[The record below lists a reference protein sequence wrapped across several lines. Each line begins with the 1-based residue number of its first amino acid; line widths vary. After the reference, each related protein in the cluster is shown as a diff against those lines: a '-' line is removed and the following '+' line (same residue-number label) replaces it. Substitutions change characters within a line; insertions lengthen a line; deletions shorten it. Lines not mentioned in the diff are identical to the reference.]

1 MLVVSSTNVSLEKPL
16 TQSTGLDRKKQ
27 KENKEGLGTKKTR
40 QTDIKMYINE
50 YNEYWENSHD
60 PIFIN

>member
-27 KENKEGLGTKKTR
+27 KENKEGYKKNT
-40 QTDIKMYINE
+40 TDRYKNV
-50 YNEYWENSHD
+50 HK
-60 PIFIN
+60 